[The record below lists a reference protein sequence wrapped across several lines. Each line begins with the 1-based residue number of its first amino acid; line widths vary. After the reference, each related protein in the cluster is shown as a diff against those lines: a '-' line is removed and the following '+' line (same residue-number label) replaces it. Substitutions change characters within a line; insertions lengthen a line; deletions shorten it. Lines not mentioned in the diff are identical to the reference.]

1 MNNFQTARRPH
12 PEPAAD
18 PFAFLERL
26 PREDWEIAFCRFH
39 GGVRRT
45 SAHPA
50 EVVAWVRRDVDSTL
64 ADLDRLSRTHP
75 LYSLN
80 VEALRTFGKAL
91 AQFPAEAEALAGHA
105 LHVESTMEIYRECRR
120 SRSEASA

>member
-1 MNNFQTARRPH
+1 VNNFQTARKPRRQ
-12 PEPAAD
+12 PAAD
-18 PFAFLERL
+18 PFAFLDRL
-26 PREDWEIAFCRFH
+26 PREDWDIAFGRFH

-64 ADLDRLSRTHP
+64 ADLDRLSHSHP

-80 VEALRTFGKAL
+80 VEALRTFGKAV
-91 AQFPAEAEALAGHA
+91 AEFPAEAEAFAAHA
-105 LHVESTMEIYRECRR
+105 LHVEFYMGIRRECRR
-120 SRSEASA
+120 SRSEAAS